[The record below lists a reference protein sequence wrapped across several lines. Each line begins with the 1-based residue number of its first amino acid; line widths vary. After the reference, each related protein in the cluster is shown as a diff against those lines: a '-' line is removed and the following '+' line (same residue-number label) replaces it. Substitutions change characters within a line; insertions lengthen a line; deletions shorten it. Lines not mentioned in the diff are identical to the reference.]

1 VTDEI
6 QGPVCAFPS
15 PEGVRVAAGG
25 SALREAERSR
35 LVAAHYRHQL
45 QIELARAKTFGIAG
59 RTEAKVGAALAAMQD
74 WGWHLLADRRWTPTS
89 SANIDLIHVGPGGVL
104 VIDVKSWAEPAIVDG
119 RLYRGQADAGDDVD
133 NLRRIAELVTDATS
147 ELGLAPTEVVPV
159 MVFVNQRR
167 TNTQLGRIRI
177 LDEHSLV
184 PWAVARGHRLA
195 DDQIKDLTR
204 LLDDRFPPCDA
215 RPAAV
220 SLPLVIA
227 EPVLPIARPAHPEAE
242 TLFDAQALEAAVLH
256 EAMLAPIESW
266 MTFLHPEQVRLIR
279 RVSTGASRI
288 RGAAGTGKT
297 VVALHRAAYLAEAS
311 WRPVLVTSFIKTLPP
326 TLAGLYSQLSPG
338 TCDRVEFTS
347 LHRWASQ
354 LLTGRGHRLRID
366 TRLAELAYT
375 RAWSRHGRAS
385 GLGAIGVDWK
395 YWRDEISHVIK
406 GRGITEFAEYAAL
419 RRIGRR
425 TRLSVSQREI
435 VWAMYVD
442 YESQLREAGVIDFND
457 QISLALAEVRRR
469 PLDRDYAAVIVDE
482 VQDLSCQALRL
493 LARISGDGERLLVV
507 GDGQQQIYP
516 GGYTLAEAGIS
527 VAGRSTVLRTNY
539 RNAANILAAS
549 AQLVIDDDYNDLDDE
564 YEHGHRDVVA
574 VRDDGQVWA
583 VTLASVE
590 ALRTSAVTH
599 IRNLLAAGH
608 SIAGIAL
615 LCSSN
620 DAVKTYLGLL
630 AAADIAAT
638 NLADYVGRPVDA
650 VKVGTYQRAK
660 GLEFKDVVLPVHT
673 RASTARSEDGQQE
686 ARELENRALFVGM
699 TRARDTLWVGR
710 LRAGADAGQLASPA
724 S

>member
-1 VTDEI
+1 
-6 QGPVCAFPS
+6 
-15 PEGVRVAAGG
+15 VADQ
-25 SALREAERSR
+25 
-35 LVAAHYRHQL
+35 YRRQL
-45 QIELARAKTFGIAG
+45 EIELARAQTFAIAG
-59 RTEAKVGAALAAMQD
+59 RTEAKVGAALAAMRE

-89 SANIDLIHVGPGGVL
+89 SANIDLLHVGPGGVL

-119 RLYRGQADAGDDVD
+119 RLYRGQADAEDDVD
-133 NLRRIAELVTDATS
+133 KLRRITELVTDATS
-147 ELGLAPTEVVPV
+147 ELGLAPNEVVPV
-159 MVFVNQRR
+159 MVFMNQRR
-167 TNTQLGRIRI
+167 TNTELGRIKV

-195 DDQIKDLTR
+195 ENQIRDLVG
-204 LLDDRFPPCDA
+204 LLDQRFPPCEA
-215 RPAAV
+215 RPVAV

-227 EPVLPIARPAHPEAE
+227 EPVLPIARHREPE
-242 TLFDAQALEAAVLH
+242 TLFDAEALEAAVLH

-279 RVSTGASRI
+279 RVGAGPSRI

-311 WRPVLVTSFIKTLPP
+311 RQPLLVTSFIKTLPP

-338 TCDRVEFTS
+338 TADRVEFTS

-366 TRLAELAYT
+366 PRLADLAYK
-375 RAWSRHGRAS
+375 RAWSRHGAAS
-385 GLGAIGVDWK
+385 ALGDLGVEWT

-406 GRGITEFAEYAAL
+406 GRGITDFAEYAGL

-425 TRLSVSQREI
+425 TRLSVAHREI
-435 VWAMYVD
+435 VWAMYVE
-442 YESQLREAGVIDFND
+442 YESHLREAGVIDFSD
-457 QISLALAEVRRR
+457 QISRALAEVHHR
-469 PLDRDYAAVIVDE
+469 PLDREYAAVIVDE

-549 AQLVIDDDYNDLDDE
+549 AQLVRDDDYNDLDDE
-564 YEHGHRDVVA
+564 YEHGPRDVVA
-574 VRDDGQVWA
+574 VRDDGRVWT
-583 VTLASVE
+583 VHLASVE
-590 ALRTSAVTH
+590 ALRTSAVAH

-608 SIAGIAL
+608 AIAGIAL
-615 LCSSN
+615 LCASN
-620 DAVKTYLGLL
+620 DAVKTFLGLL
-630 AAADIAAT
+630 AAANLPAID
-638 NLADYVGRPVDA
+638 LADYVGRPVAA

-660 GLEFKDVVLPVHT
+660 GLEFKDVVLPVQT
-673 RASTARSEDGQQE
+673 RTARARSEDGRQQ
-686 ARELENRALFVGM
+686 ARELENRALFVAM

-710 LRAGADAGQLASPA
+710 LRCDEPQRGRQPATSPGRASHQVGRAAPRGRW
-724 S
+724 